1 MYRTVRSQV
10 AACGII
16 SDVRRFRGL
25 PWVAAW
31 ALGASLAL
39 GVAWLGVREVL
50 RSTTGPVVP
59 IVDTSEPPI
68 AGSAAQPGP
77 SLPAGSSGDA
87 GSPGPAPGSGASP
100 RSGGTAKA
108 PGPAD
113 SPASPSPGASE
124 DTRTYDL
131 TGGEVTLAV
140 TGTQCSLVAATPDT
154 GFSVQNWSS
163 MGWLRVDFNQDGN
176 EVSSLVC
183 DWYQQSPAITIGT

>member
-1 MYRTVRSQV
+1 VT
-10 AACGII
+10 
-16 SDVRRFRGL
+16 
-25 PWVAAW
+25 
-31 ALGASLAL
+31 LAL

-59 IVDTSEPPI
+59 IVDTGEPPI
-68 AGSAAQPGP
+68 AGSAGQPGP
-77 SLPAGSSGDA
+77 SLPAGSPGDA
-87 GSPGPAPGSGASP
+87 GSPGPASGLVPGRGASP
-100 RSGGTAKA
+100 RSGRPAGS
-108 PGPAD
+108 PGPTG
-113 SPASPSPGASE
+113 SPASPAASPSPGASA

-163 MGWLRVDFNQDGN
+163 MGWLRVDFNQDGY